1 MMLTMNASSL
11 KKFVWVTGLLLAGS
25 ISADPL
31 FESRD
36 LFEMSLAADFK
47 TMFKEK
53 DKSKKYPAKF
63 VYPGSDGAV
72 DVELEVRGNFRL
84 QNCQVPGLRI
94 IFPKKPKEGLFA
106 QQKKLKLVA
115 QCRKKGDMWQDYL
128 IQEYT
133 TYRGYEVLTDNSFRA
148 RLVKS
153 TFVDTGDNDESW
165 INYAFFIED
174 KGRMA
179 KRLDMKEVKDNRVS
193 RSDLSPAEAN
203 LAVMYQFL
211 VANTDFSLLKGEGDE
226 PCCHNAKLLDPG
238 GKLVPVPYDFDLS
251 GIINTR
257 YAAPPISLGIKKVT
271 QRLYR
276 GFCDNN
282 DVVPDTL
289 AHMIAKKDD
298 VYAAFMD
305 ERIREKTLAKMRKFL
320 DRFYEIAVDQKTI
333 DRHIIGKCR

>member
-1 MMLTMNASSL
+1 MLMITPSL
-11 KKFVWVTGLLLAGS
+11 KRFVWITGLLLAGS

-31 FESRD
+31 FEDRD

-53 DKSKKYPAKF
+53 DKSKRYPARF
-63 VYPGSDGAV
+63 VYPGSEGAV

-94 IFPKKPKEGLFA
+94 IFPKKPNEGLFA
-106 QQKKLKLVA
+106 KQKKLKLVA

-133 TYRGYEVLTDNSFRA
+133 AYRGYEALTDNSFRA

-153 TFVDTGDNDESW
+153 TYVDTGDNDESW
-165 INYAFFIED
+165 NNYAFFIED

-179 KRLDMKEVKDNRVS
+179 KRLDMKEVKDNQVS
-193 RSDLSPAEAN
+193 RNDLSAAEAN

-257 YAAPPISLGIKKVT
+257 YAAPPMSLGIKKVT

-276 GFCDNN
+276 GFCNN
-282 DVVPDTL
+282 NEVVPDTL
-289 AHMIAKKDD
+289 AHMIARKDD

-305 ERIREKTLAKMRKFL
+305 ERIRPKTLKKMGKFL
-320 DRFYEIAVDQKTI
+320 DNFYEIAASQKNI
-333 DRHIIGKCR
+333 DRHIIRKCR